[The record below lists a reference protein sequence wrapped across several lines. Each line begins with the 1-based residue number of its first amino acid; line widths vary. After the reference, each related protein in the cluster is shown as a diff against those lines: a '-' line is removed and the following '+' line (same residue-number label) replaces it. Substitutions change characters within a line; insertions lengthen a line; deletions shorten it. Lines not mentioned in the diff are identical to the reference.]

1 MPLDPSQESVPQ
13 DPNEAE
19 TPILLSEEDAA
30 GVLASGVMREQG
42 LLPYSSNHSFLVTI
56 AAAPSAGDS
65 SLEAASNAANSLP
78 DSLVLPAVYK
88 PQRGESPLW
97 DFEWGSLCQRET
109 AAYEISR
116 LLGWRLVPPT
126 VLRNGTRGLGSVQ
139 LYIHHDEEDHYFTVQ
154 ADARYAPAFRRMALF
169 DYVINNADRKSGHC
183 LVGSDGQVW
192 AIDHGVCLHTEFKLR
207 TVIWEFGDSAI
218 DPELMDDL
226 AQFRAQLADDSSDA
240 TQTLCHL
247 LSPDERRALQR
258 RVTDLIRTREVP
270 GARSLPPQ
278 LPVAA
283 HLSREQS
290 RASRRSDG
298 AVANWTTNPS
308 RTARRAQRTKH

>member
-1 MPLDPSQESVPQ
+1 MQS
-13 DPNEAE
+13 
-19 TPILLSEEDAA
+19 
-30 GVLASGVMREQG
+30 
-42 LLPYSSNHSFLVTI
+42 I
-56 AAAPSAGDS
+56 A
-65 SLEAASNAANSLP
+65 LP

-139 LYIHHDEEDHYFTVQ
+139 LYIDHDEEDHYFTVQ

-207 TVIWEFGDSAI
+207 TVIWEFGDCAI
-218 DPELMDDL
+218 DPELLDDL
-226 AQFRAQLADDSSDA
+226 AQFRAQLADDRQRCDA
-240 TQTLCHL
+240 DTVPPALT
-247 LSPDERRALQR
+247 RRKACAAAPSHRFDPHAQ
-258 RVTDLIRTREVP
+258 VP

-290 RASRRSDG
+290 RASRLSDG

-308 RTARRAQRTKH
+308 RTARRAQLTRH